1 MDTLHWQSGEVL
13 SEEFTI
19 RPARRGDAADMVVLD
34 DIAGSGL
41 PSFLWRKAVE
51 SGHNDNAMSLARDLM
66 MSRNAPNGW
75 LNCRIAQI
83 GDDVAGLAT
92 SYPLSQVSAEETRIA
107 PLAPV
112 LSLMR
117 MASGTWYLDALA
129 VYPEQ
134 RRRHIGS
141 RLLENVFERAKR
153 EGQMTEVSLVLRS
166 DNVAGAKFYERFGFA
181 QVIRK
186 PFIGWE
192 GSRAVG
198 VEYLLMSAPI

>member
-1 MDTLHWQSGEVL
+1 MDTLRWHAGEVL
-13 SEEFTI
+13 PEEFTI

-51 SGHNDNAMSLARDLM
+51 ADRSSNAMIFAREQM
-66 MSRNAPNGW
+66 MRRNAANGW
-75 LNCRIAQI
+75 LNCRIAQC
-83 GDDVAGLAT
+83 GDDVAGLAI
-92 SYPLSQVSAEETRIA
+92 SYPLSTVATEETRIA
-107 PLAPV
+107 PLAPI

-141 RLLENVFERAKR
+141 RLLENVFERAVR
-153 EGQMTEVSLVLRS
+153 EGEMKEVSLVLRS
-166 DNVAGAKFYERFGFA
+166 DNEAGARFYERFGFA

-192 GSRAVG
+192 GSRATG